1 MQMLRKPNFLPA
13 GGGATAG
20 MANLLLHSSSSIACD
35 VMCFLPASGVGR
47 WSVSRPS
54 REKKLEN
61 KVSVKVTTRR
71 CTSIRVTLVGYTFSK
86 LVIARI
92 VKLLL
97 FSLNRFDG

>member
-1 MQMLRKPNFLPA
+1 MLV
-13 GGGATAG
+13 GGRLVARVA
-20 MANLLLHSSSSIACD
+20 
-35 VMCFLPASGVGR
+35 R
-47 WSVSRPS
+47 
-54 REKKLEN
+54 KKLEN

-97 FSLNRFDG
+97 FSLNRFDGYFAFILLERRVSLMRQKLDEKMY